1 MPDPSVASRIHTVSR
16 AGEPAEA
23 SDDAAHVR
31 ADGAPVRAAVADGAT
46 ESVYAGVWARILTQK
61 LVEAEVGTAEAFG
74 TAVEAGQ
81 AAWQAAVDDRSAEQ
95 PWYVTAKVEQGAFAT
110 ALALSIH
117 DDGQWQAVGAG
128 DCCLFQVR
136 DGTLHRAWPID
147 DPEAFTHRPTLVPSL
162 PQRSVPAPQT
172 TQGDWAAGDAF
183 LLATDAVAAWLL
195 RTDPADA
202 LSMEAAGFESAV
214 DEARAAGTLRND
226 DATLVVLKTEVPP
239 TTDASEHST

>member
-1 MPDPSVASRIHTVSR
+1 MPDPSVVSRIYTVSR
-16 AGEPAEA
+16 ADEPAEA
-23 SDDAAHVR
+23 SDDAAHVQ
-31 ADGAPVRAAVADGAT
+31 ADQAPVRAAVADGAT

-61 LVEAEVGTAEAFG
+61 LVEAETSTAEDFG
-74 TAVEAGQ
+74 AAVEAGQ
-81 AAWQAAVDDRSAEQ
+81 AAWQAAVDDRAAEQ

-110 ALALSIH
+110 ALVLSVQ
-117 DDGQWQAVGAG
+117 DDGQWQAVAAG

-172 TQGDWAAGDAF
+172 TQGGWRAGDAF

-195 RTDPADA
+195 RTDPAA
-202 LSMEAAGFESAV
+202 AVSMEPTAFARAV

-226 DATLVVLKTEVPP
+226 DATLVVLETEVPS
-239 TTDASEHST
+239 TDVPEHST